1 MNNFAARLAVVLIA
15 AAIAVPGSAGAYET
29 TAKYAYMIDAKTGT
43 MLFDKNGAEV
53 MYPASMTK
61 MMTIYLVFER
71 LKDGRLTLDSTLPVS
86 EEAWRTGGSKSFM
99 MVGDRVRV
107 EDLIRGVIVQSGNDA
122 SIVLAQGISG
132 SDAGFVAE
140 MNKKAKELGMTG
152 TVFKNPDGMPD
163 PEHVTTARDLAILA
177 KRTIEDFPE
186 YYGYYAETE
195 YIYGGIKQ
203 QNRNP
208 LLTKNIGADGLKTG
222 HTEASGYGLT
232 ASAIRGGRR
241 VIAVLNG
248 MSSDKERAQE
258 SERMID
264 WGFNEYENYTLFKA
278 GEIVDNAPVDMGKAA
293 TVPLAAEQEVLV
305 TLPRAVRQN
314 VKANAQYPTP
324 LPAPITKGA
333 QVGTLVISAPGAQTV
348 EIPLIATA
356 DVPRLGFFGRTAASV
371 KRLFT
376 GDGSG
381 K

>member
-1 MNNFAARLAVVLIA
+1 
-15 AAIAVPGSAGAYET
+15 
-29 TAKYAYMIDAKTGT
+29 
-43 MLFDKNGAEV
+43 
-53 MYPASMTK
+53 
-61 MMTIYLVFER
+61 
-71 LKDGRLTLDSTLPVS
+71 
-86 EEAWRTGGSKSFM
+86 
-99 MVGDRVRV
+99 
-107 EDLIRGVIVQSGNDA
+107 
-122 SIVLAQGISG
+122 
-132 SDAGFVAE
+132 
-140 MNKKAKELGMTG
+140 
-152 TVFKNPDGMPD
+152 
-163 PEHVTTARDLAILA
+163 
-177 KRTIEDFPE
+177 
-186 YYGYYAETE
+186 
-195 YIYGGIKQ
+195 
-203 QNRNP
+203 
-208 LLTKNIGADGLKTG
+208 
-222 HTEASGYGLT
+222 
-232 ASAIRGGRR
+232 
-241 VIAVLNG
+241 

-376 GDGSG
+376 GGGSG